1 MIRFPGQ
8 WQNMA
13 ELFSVQLQVD
23 RLKEIE
29 EYPEE
34 TGEIEIHTN
43 GYDITF
49 DHVRFSYEKR
59 QASAAGCFI
68 LPQSRDKSQH

>member
-1 MIRFPGQ
+1 MIRFPGAMA
-8 WQNMA
+8 NMA

-34 TGEIEIHTN
+34 TGEMEIHTN

-49 DHVRFSYEKR
+49 DYVRF
-59 QASAAGCFI
+59 F
-68 LPQSRDKSQH
+68 L